1 MWKGRQLVAPLE
13 DAPETSDL
21 SKLHTYGRMR
31 RLYAPGLR
39 GVEV

>member
-13 DAPETSDL
+13 DAPETSDP
-21 SKLHTYGRMR
+21 STLHTYGHIG
-31 RLYAPGLR
+31 RLHAPGLR